1 MCVHIKMNC
10 AFKVL
15 NDLNIGIILLDNSR
29 KCIYSNGYIHELLQ
43 SNEDNDND
51 NDNDNIC
58 QIYMNQIQSDDLAE
72 EMRLNSDFLTQNQ
85 PSNSEFKLENPH
97 GTIWIK
103 VSRSIINDVGYLF
116 VLENINKYKMLQN
129 NLIEE
134 TRKAEQAYSHKSRF
148 LANMSHE
155 IRTPLNGIIGMLTLL
170 EDSPLTDNQQEYV
183 NMIKECSY
191 NLMTIINDILDFS
204 KLEIG
209 KIVLTIKP
217 LHVLNTIDSINDI
230 ILSKVYEK
238 SIEYTCNIDP
248 SVPECI
254 LSDENRFK
262 QVLLNLLSNSI
273 KFTDKGN
280 IVLHL
285 NTISKQSYEQFVK
298 LHSTKDLVLNIENN
312 VFLRCD
318 IIDTGCGIE
327 TSEKNRLF
335 KSFSQID
342 NRLTSKVYQ
351 GTGLGLVISKELV
364 ELMNGCIWLDWS
376 ELNEGCRFSFVIP
389 TAETHLH
396 VDTPSSNQDTILK
409 DINVLIVDD
418 NIYNRISLI
427 GIVSKWG
434 MQAQAFST
442 SEEALYMTKIKHF
455 DLGLIDICM
464 PNINGI
470 EFAKKLREQKEY
482 SNASIPLIALSSL
495 GDKQSLNLNP
505 NQFSDH
511 LYKPIKE
518 NKLKRICTSVLSKRM
533 SKEEITSTLPSE
545 HIVQITENSQEQ
557 KPSVQILVAED
568 IYVNQRV
575 IISFLEK
582 LGYKAIDVVEN
593 GEQCLQSLYSKQY
606 DILLLDIRMP
616 ILDGESVLQQMN
628 VYFDN
633 HQNKR
638 KPYVI
643 AVTAYSMR
651 EDKDKYMS
659 MGFDDYIPKPV
670 SLEMLNTCM
679 DTFFEKLLKD

>member
-1 MCVHIKMNC
+1 MSFCNQI
-10 AFKVL
+10 
-15 NDLNIGIILLDNSR
+15 LDNLEVGVIMMNIDK
-29 KCIYSNGYIHELLQ
+29 KCMYSNTFVKELLNT
-43 SNEDNDND
+43 NETDGM
-51 NDNDNIC
+51 C
-58 QIYMNQIQSDDLAE
+58 QAYMNKIHVDDIPN
-72 EMRLNSDFLTQNQ
+72 EMSLNSDFFTQNKN
-85 PSNSEFKLENPH
+85 STSEFRLVKDSKV
-97 GTIWIK
+97 IWIQIT
-103 VSRSIINDVGYLF
+103 RTTIENYGFMFI
-116 VLENINKYKMLQN
+116 LENINKYKLLQN

-134 TRKAEQAYSHKSRF
+134 TKKAEQAYNHKSRF

-170 EDSPLTDNQQEYV
+170 EDSPLTNNQQEYI

-209 KIVLTIKP
+209 KIVLSLKP
-217 LHVLNTIDSINDI
+217 VNVINTIDSINDI
-230 ILSKVYEK
+230 ILSKIYEK
-238 SIEYTCNIDP
+238 SIEYTFTIDP

-254 LSDENRFK
+254 VSDENRFK
-262 QVLLNLLSNSI
+262 QILLNLLSNSI
-273 KFTDKGN
+273 KFTDKGK
-280 IVLHL
+280 IVLHV
-285 NTISKQSYEQFVK
+285 NTLTKNDFESFIKIHSKKKCVK
-298 LHSTKDLVLNIENN
+298 TEDYDI
-312 VFLRCD
+312 FLRCD
-318 IIDTGCGIE
+318 ITDSGCGIDPTE
-327 TSEKNRLF
+327 QDKLF
-335 KSFSQID
+335 KSFSQVD

-364 ELMNGCIWLDWS
+364 ELMNGCIWLEWS
-376 ELNEGCRFSFVIP
+376 KVNNGSRFSFIIP
-389 TAETHLH
+389 TTESH
-396 VDTPSSNQDTILK
+396 VHINKDNNELDAILK
-409 DINVLIVDD
+409 NVNVLIVDD

-442 SEEALYMTKIKHF
+442 SEEALYMTKIKNF
-455 DLGLIDICM
+455 DIGLIDICM

-470 EFAKKLREQKEY
+470 EFAKKLKEQKEFT
-482 SNASIPLIALSSL
+482 NATIPLIALSSL
-495 GDKQSLNLNP
+495 GDKQLLNLNP
-505 NQFSDH
+505 NLFNDH

-518 NKLKRICTSVLSKRM
+518 SKLKKICISVLAKYKSNNM
-533 SKEEITSTLPSE
+533 EIIIPHTIQQNLLISDS
-545 HIVQITENSQEQ
+545 SQDQ

-593 GEQCLQSLYSKQY
+593 GEQCLESIYSKQY
-606 DILLLDIRMP
+606 DIVLLDIRMP
-616 ILDGESVLQQMN
+616 VLDGESVLHQMN
-628 VYFDN
+628 EYFKN
-633 HQNKR
+633 QINKR

-651 EDKDKYMS
+651 EDKEKYLS

-679 DTFFEKLLKD
+679 EKFFQKLLNE